1 MKQIALTD
9 ITLCESKTAP
19 GHTLTFKERVE
30 LAKTLDKLKIDAI
43 RLFPILSEKA
53 DTTAIRTI
61 ATVVK
66 NSVLSMPA
74 QFSRQGIDL
83 AWNAISEA
91 AHPELYIAVPASVV
105 QMEYHYQTKPEKMLP
120 KITAILAYAK
130 TKTSQVHF
138 GMEDATRADFTY
150 LCQVIETAVD
160 AGATTITLC
169 DTAGKTLPQE
179 FAALIEKLYASCDAL
194 QKVRLQVQCN
204 DDLCMGAA
212 CAVSAIGAGADG
224 IAVTSSALPAAPALQ
239 TMAQILRIKGED
251 CGFCAKVCI
260 TGLQC
265 AFKQLEL
272 LTAGKRIDS
281 ASDTSDDSVELFET
295 DDIATVAAAVRSLG
309 YDLSDED
316 LSKVYDSFSVVAKQK
331 TVGAKELEAI
341 VATVALQVPPTYTLI
356 GFVINSG
363 TAITATAQ
371 VEMEKDGVRQ
381 RAVCAG
387 HGPIDAAFLAID
399 TVLGHHY
406 EVDDFQIQSVTEG
419 SEAMG
424 HALVRLRADGKLYSG
439 AGISTD
445 IIGASIRAYV
455 NAVNKIAY
463 EEANA

>member
-9 ITLCESKTAP
+9 ITLCESKTAG
-19 GHTLTFKERVE
+19 GHAFTFKERVE
-30 LAKTLDKLKIDAI
+30 LAKTLDKLQIDAI
-43 RLFPILSEKA
+43 RLFPIVSEKA
-53 DTTAIRTI
+53 DTTAVRTI
-61 ATVVK
+61 TNVVK
-66 NSVLSMPA
+66 HSTLSMPA
-74 QFSRQGIDL
+74 DFSEKGIDL
-83 AWNAISEA
+83 AWNAVSGA
-91 AHPELYIAVPASVV
+91 AHPELYIHVPASVV
-105 QMEYHYQTKPEKMLP
+105 QMEYHYQTKPEKMP
-120 KITAILAYAK
+120 QKIAAVLAYAK
-130 TKTSQVHF
+130 TKTDAVHF
-138 GMEDATRADFTY
+138 GIEDATRADFSY
-150 LCQVIETAVD
+150 LCRIIETAME

-169 DTAGKTLPQE
+169 DTAGKTLPGE
-179 FAALIEKLYASCDAL
+179 FAALIESLYASVTDLTKIA
-194 QKVRLQVQCN
+194 LQVQCN
-204 DDLCMGAA
+204 DELCMGAA
-212 CAVSAIGAGADG
+212 CAVSAIGAGANG
-224 IAVTSSALPAAPALQ
+224 IAVTSSSMTVAPALQ
-239 TMAQILRIKGED
+239 TMAQILRIKGDD

-265 AFKQLEL
+265 ALKQLEL
-272 LTAGKRIDS
+272 LTAGKRV
-281 ASDTSDDSVELFET
+281 DTAANGEDNSIELFET
-295 DDIATVAAAVRSLG
+295 DDIATVANAVRSLG

-316 LSKVYDSFSVVAKQK
+316 MAKVYDSFSVVAKQK

-371 VEMEKDGVRQ
+371 VEMEKDGIRQ
-381 RAVCAG
+381 SAVCAG

-419 SEAMG
+419 SEAIG